1 MKHWIE
7 AARPKTLIAAL
18 LPVAGAAVLALS
30 EKQALNVWLLVLAL
44 LVSMT
49 LQIATNFWNDYF
61 DFQKGSDTSVRLGPQ
76 RMLQRG
82 LVKSRDVLRA
92 GLLFNFFSFLLALP
106 IFLERGFFLIGVGIV
121 CLLMTLSYTGGP
133 FPLAYLG
140 LGELFVLI
148 FFGWVAGYFTY
159 YVATGV
165 FSDSATVL
173 GLMVGFL
180 SCVLITINNL
190 RDFEED
196 KKNNKRTLVVLW
208 GRAGGLA
215 LLSIELLAPYVLLFY
230 WKESRLFYL
239 PFAGLFLAAFIFR
252 GMAFEKMSVQT
263 NRFLALSALHALC
276 FLTLWSMG
284 VLLS

>member
-106 IFLERGFFLIGVGIV
+106 IFLERGFFFDRSWN
-121 CLLMTLSYTGGP
+121 CLL
-133 FPLAYLG
+133 
-140 LGELFVLI
+140 VD
-148 FFGWVAGYFTY
+148 
-159 YVATGV
+159 
-165 FSDSATVL
+165 DS
-173 GLMVGFL
+173 FL
-180 SCVLITINNL
+180 H
-190 RDFEED
+190 
-196 KKNNKRTLVVLW
+196 
-208 GRAGGLA
+208 GRAF
-215 LLSIELLAPYVLLFY
+215 PV
-230 WKESRLFYL
+230 
-239 PFAGLFLAAFIFR
+239 GLFGI
-252 GMAFEKMSVQT
+252 G
-263 NRFLALSALHALC
+263 
-276 FLTLWSMG
+276 
-284 VLLS
+284 

>member
-18 LPVAGAAVLALS
+18 LPVAGAAVLAFS
-30 EKQALNVWLLVLAL
+30 EKQSLNLGLLVLAL

-61 DFQKGSDTSVRLGPQ
+61 DFQKGSDTSLRLGPQ

-92 GLLFNFFSFLLALP
+92 ALLFNLFSFLLALP
-106 IFLERGFFLIGVGIV
+106 IFWERGFFLMGVGIV

-159 YVATGV
+159 YVATGI
-165 FSDSATVL
+165 FSESATVL

-208 GRAGGLA
+208 GRVGGQA
-215 LLSIELLAPYVLLFY
+215 LLLLELLAPYFLLFY
-230 WKESRLFYL
+230 WKEQQFFYL
-239 PFAGLFLAAFIFR
+239 PFLALIFVFLIFK
-252 GMAFEKMSVQT
+252 GMAFEKMSVRT

-276 FLTLWSMG
+276 FLILWSVG